1 MPQSRSLLVL
11 KFGGASLATPARIR
25 RAARRVSWLRA
36 KGHDVVVV
44 ASALGET
51 TDRLLALAN
60 RVRRAKSEVRDATA
74 PSAVPP
80 TTPDFAPRT
89 SHPLAP
95 RELDRILA
103 TGEDLAAS
111 LLAAT
116 ITATGP
122 AARSLRGGEA
132 GLLATG
138 DFGAG
143 ELLDLALSPILD
155 LLRAQVVPVVSGF
168 QAIRVHDGETVT
180 LGRGTSDLTA
190 VFLASKLRAAE
201 CHLIKDVDGV
211 YDSDPNRNASA
222 QRHSTLSYE
231 ALVDIAASSEIVH
244 AGAARLARRS
254 GVRLRIYGYK
264 APNKITEEH
273 CTRVGGETGAE
284 NGATTGALKGAT
296 TATSVGEA
304 A

>member
-1 MPQSRSLLVL
+1 MSHPHSLLVL

-44 ASALGET
+44 ASAIGHT
-51 TDRLLALAN
+51 TDRLLALAG
-60 RVRRAKSEVRDATA
+60 
-74 PSAVPP
+74 
-80 TTPDFAPRT
+80 RT
-89 SHPLAP
+89 RNTSDTRSTGHDERQLA
-95 RELDRILA
+95 RETDRILA
-103 TGEDLAAS
+103 TGEDLAAA
-111 LLAAT
+111 LLAAA
-116 ITATGP
+116 ITAAGHH
-122 AARSLRGGEA
+122 ARSLRGGEA

-168 QAIRVHDGETVT
+168 QAIRVHDGETIT

-190 VFLASKLRAAE
+190 IFLAAKLRAAE

-211 YDSDPNRNASA
+211 YDSDPHRFTAA
-222 QRHSTLSYE
+222 QRHRTLSYE
-231 ALVDIAASSEIVH
+231 ALTVIATTSEIVH
-244 AGAARLARRS
+244 AGAARLAHHS
-254 GVRLRIYGYK
+254 GVRLRIYGYR
-264 APNKITEEH
+264 APNRVTEEH
-273 CTRVGGETGAE
+273 CTRVGDEASAPG
-284 NGATTGALKGAT
+284 GAT
-296 TATSVGEA
+296 TAPFRAGEA

>member
-1 MPQSRSLLVL
+1 MSHQPSLLVL
-11 KFGGASLATPARIR
+11 KFGGAALATPARIR

-36 KGHDVVVV
+36 KGHDLVVV
-44 ASALGET
+44 ASALGHT
-51 TDRLLALAN
+51 TDRLLAQTE
-60 RVRRAKSEVRDATA
+60 RAIGHQ
-74 PSAVPP
+74 PSAI
-80 TTPDFAPRT
+80 
-89 SHPLAP
+89 SP

-103 TGEDLAAS
+103 TGEDLAAG
-111 LLAAT
+111 LLAAA
-116 ITATGP
+116 ITAQGRH
-122 AARSLRGGEA
+122 ARSLRGGEA

-143 ELLDLALSPILD
+143 ELLDLALSPLLD

-168 QAIRVHDGETVT
+168 QALRLHDGETVT

-211 YDSDPNRNASA
+211 YDSDPNRFAGA
-222 QRHSTLSYE
+222 RRHDKLSYE
-231 ALVDIAASSEIVH
+231 DLTAIAATSEIVH
-244 AGAARLARRS
+244 AGAARLAHSS

-264 APNKITEEH
+264 APNRVTEAH
-273 CTRVGGETGAE
+273 CTRVG
-284 NGATTGALKGAT
+284 
-296 TATSVGEA
+296 EA

>member
-1 MPQSRSLLVL
+1 MSHQPSLLVL

-44 ASALGET
+44 ASAVGHT
-51 TDRLLALAN
+51 TDRLLALVE
-60 RVRRAKSEVRDATA
+60 RTRSTSEARSTRHDE
-74 PSAVPP
+74 
-80 TTPDFAPRT
+80 RQ
-89 SHPLAP
+89 LA
-95 RELDRILA
+95 RETDRILA
-103 TGEDLAAS
+103 TGEDLAAA
-111 LLAAT
+111 LLASA
-116 ITATGP
+116 ITAQGRH
-122 AARSLRGGEA
+122 ARSLRGGEA

-190 VFLASKLRAAE
+190 VFLASKLRAVE

-211 YDSDPNRNASA
+211 YDSDPNRFAA
-222 QRHSTLSYE
+222 AERHPTLSYE
-231 ALVDIAASSEIVH
+231 ALVDIAATSEIVH
-244 AGAARLARRS
+244 AGAARLARES
-254 GVRLRIYGYK
+254 GVRLRIYGYR
-264 APNKITEEH
+264 APNKVTDEH
-273 CTRVGGETGAE
+273 CTRVGGE
-284 NGATTGALKGAT
+284 KGAASGA
-296 TATSVGEA
+296 ATQAASAVGEA

>member
-1 MPQSRSLLVL
+1 MSLPKTLLVL
-11 KFGGASLATPARIR
+11 KFGGAALATPARIR

-36 KGHDVVVV
+36 RGHDLVVV
-44 ASALGET
+44 ASALGAS
-51 TDRLLALAN
+51 TDRLLALTE
-60 RVRRAKSEVRDATA
+60 RAIGQRPSA
-74 PSAVPP
+74 PS
-80 TTPDFAPRT
+80 
-89 SHPLAP
+89 L
-95 RELDRILA
+95 REQDRILA

-111 LLAAT
+111 ILAAT
-116 ITATGP
+116 ITETGP

-138 DFGAG
+138 EFGAG
-143 ELLDLALSPILD
+143 ELLDLALSPLLD

-211 YDSDPNRNASA
+211 YDSDPNRNAHA
-222 QRHSTLSYE
+222 RRHDTLSYE
-231 ALVDIAASSEIVH
+231 ALAAIAATSEIVH
-244 AGAARLARRS
+244 AGAARLARES
-254 GVRLRIYGYK
+254 GVRLRIYGYR
-264 APNKITEEH
+264 APNRVTEAH
-273 CTRVGGETGAE
+273 CTRVG
-284 NGATTGALKGAT
+284 
-296 TATSVGEA
+296 EA

>member
-1 MPQSRSLLVL
+1 MSVPKSLLVL

-25 RAARRVSWLRA
+25 RAARRVAWLRA
-36 KGHDVVVV
+36 KGNDVVVV
-44 ASALGET
+44 ASALGHT
-51 TDRLLALAN
+51 TDRLLGLAG
-60 RVRRAKSEVRDATA
+60 RAIGHP
-74 PSAVPP
+74 PSASS
-80 TTPDFAPRT
+80 A
-89 SHPLAP
+89 
-95 RELDRILA
+95 REQDRILA

-116 ITATGP
+116 ITETGR

-190 VFLASKLRAAE
+190 VFLAAKLRAAE

-211 YDSDPNRNASA
+211 YDSDPNRYAEA
-222 QRHSTLSYE
+222 RRHDTLSYE
-231 ALVDIAASSEIVH
+231 HLTAIAASSEIVH
-244 AGAARLARRS
+244 AGAARLAHSS
-254 GVRLRIYGYK
+254 GVRLRIYGYR
-264 APNKITEEH
+264 APNKVTDAY
-273 CTRVGGETGAE
+273 CTRVGGEAGV
-284 NGATTGALKGAT
+284 LKGA
-296 TATSVGEA
+296 ATGADTGAASAAAVGEA

>member
-1 MPQSRSLLVL
+1 MSHQHTLLVL

-25 RAARRVSWLRA
+25 RAGRRVSWLRA
-36 KGHDVVVV
+36 RGHDVVVV
-44 ASALGET
+44 ASALGHT
-51 TDRLLALAN
+51 TDRLLALTERAATPQPTAN
-60 RVRRAKSEVRDATA
+60 AA
-74 PSAVPP
+74 
-80 TTPDFAPRT
+80 
-89 SHPLAP
+89 
-95 RELDRILA
+95 RERDRILA
-103 TGEDLAAS
+103 TGEDLAAA

-116 ITATGP
+116 ITATGT

-190 VFLASKLRAAE
+190 VFLAAKLRAAE

-211 YDSDPNRNASA
+211 YDSDPHKFSAA
-222 QRHSTLSYE
+222 QRHDTLSYE
-231 ALVDIAASSEIVH
+231 ALAAIATTSEIVH
-244 AGAARLARRS
+244 AGAARLAHTS
-254 GVRLRIYGYK
+254 GVRLRIYGYR

-273 CTRVGGETGAE
+273 GTMIGIETSAV
-284 NGATTGALKGAT
+284 NGAAT
-296 TATSVGEA
+296 AGSTVGEA